1 MGLWRRE
8 MKRTDLSED
17 LSVDG
22 DNIKMVLKDETN
34 SADCN
39 SLRPE
44 TSSGIL

>member
-1 MGLWRRE
+1 MGLWRRK

-17 LSVDG
+17 LSVGG
-22 DNIKMVLKDETN
+22 DYIKMVLKDENN

-44 TSSGIL
+44 TSSGLL